1 MSSDAFVH
9 QLAAY
14 WSGDALRVNLLIFLN
29 LAGALLLGS
38 LVGYE
43 RAYRGRA
50 AGMRTYGLVCMAS
63 TALTV
68 FAGYPAL
75 WYGGQAGFTAG
86 LAHDP
91 TRVIQ
96 GIVTGIGF
104 LGAGVIMKDGL
115 NISGLTT
122 AASIWSASA
131 IGVLIGV
138 GFYGAAILLAALSA
152 SAMMW
157 GSRIE
162 AWLPSHQAV
171 GIELRLRPGA
181 VSDAAAIDHFLRQ
194 QGFTLAT
201 GSLAI
206 CHDDGQTTW
215 KFVAVVQDRH
225 HAAPLDRLAAALQA
239 WDGVLRFS
247 LAHAR
252 N

>member
-1 MSSDAFVH
+1 MDTAAFARV
-9 QLAAY
+9 LAAY
-14 WSGDALRVNLLIFLN
+14 WSGDALAVNLLIFLN

-75 WYGGQAGFTAG
+75 WYGGQASFTTA

-171 GIELRLRPGA
+171 GIELRLRAGVA
-181 VSDAAAIDHFLRQ
+181 CDAARIDTFLRQ

-206 CHDDGQTTW
+206 CHDDGQSTW

-225 HAAPLDRLAAALQA
+225 HAAPLDRLAAALQG
-239 WDGVLRFS
+239 WDAVQRFS

>member
-1 MSSDAFVH
+1 MFSDEFLA

-14 WSGDALRVNLLIFLN
+14 WSPDQLQVNALVFLN

-38 LVGYE
+38 MVGYE

-63 TALTV
+63 AALTV
-68 FAGYPAL
+68 VAGYPAL
-75 WYGGQAGFTAG
+75 WFGGQAGVGTA
-86 LAHDP
+86 LVTDP

-122 AASIWSASA
+122 AASIWAASA
-131 IGVLIGV
+131 IGVLIGL
-138 GFYGAAILLAALSA
+138 GFYGAAILLAVLSA
-152 SAMMW
+152 GAMMW
-157 GSRIE
+157 GSRLE

-171 GIELRLRPGA
+171 GIELGLQPGA
-181 VSDAAAIDHFLRQ
+181 AVDAATLDQFL
-194 QGFTLAT
+194 QGLGFMLAS
-201 GSLAI
+201 GSLAVSSVP
-206 CHDDGQTTW
+206 GQVTW
-215 KFVAVVQDRH
+215 RFVAVVQDRR
-225 HAAPLDRLAAALQA
+225 HAATLDRLAAALSA
-239 WDGVLRFS
+239 WGPVERFS